1 MHDGPTTGKPVAAS
15 RLAADVCAGYGS
27 SMSSPPSSTPSGSGP
42 SQGPIATRLEQL
54 LAERRPADALDFLE
68 DVADEATETPGDRS
82 SYLVRIWMQ
91 VGSRRALRALD
102 APLPPELAE
111 TRARFLASGPAPLPI
126 PRGTREDL
134 VTLAADLG
142 ARGLAH
148 ELAHVHLGLAELEL
162 RVDER
167 LAHIEA
173 AQALAQ
179 QLDDP
184 ALLALATAYQARLDH
199 HLGEAD
205 DARDEAEAARSLGL
219 VHGEPRAALIAIAV
233 LAALDNDLV
242 GLAEAHTRLEQL
254 GFAPDAFG
262 LSPAGPPPEGV

>member
-1 MHDGPTTGKPVAAS
+1 MA
-15 RLAADVCAGYGS
+15 
-27 SMSSPPSSTPSGSGP
+27 STPHGSE
-42 SQGPIATRLEQL
+42 SQKGAFAMRLEQL
-54 LAERRPADALDFLE
+54 LVERRPAEALACLDELADAD
-68 DVADEATETPGDRS
+68 PGAVGDTAP
-82 SYLVRIWMQ
+82 LLAQIWMQ

-134 VTLAADLG
+134 VALAADLG

-219 VHGEPRAALIAIAV
+219 AHGEPRAALIAIAV
-233 LAALDNDLV
+233 LAALDGDLAA
-242 GLAEAHTRLEQL
+242 LAEAHTRLEHL
-254 GFAPDAFG
+254 GFAADAFG
-262 LSPAGPPPEGV
+262 LGQAGPPPEGV

>member
-1 MHDGPTTGKPVAAS
+1 MAPRMASSITGSDSPEGAFAS
-15 RLAADVCAGYGS
+15 RLE
-27 SMSSPPSSTPSGSGP
+27 
-42 SQGPIATRLEQL
+42 RL
-54 LAERRPADALDFLE
+54 LAERRPAEALACLDELADADPGAVE
-68 DVADEATETPGDRS
+68 DTAPLLA
-82 SYLVRIWMQ
+82 RIWMQ

-111 TRARFLASGPAPLPI
+111 ARARFLASGPAPVPI
-126 PRGTREDL
+126 PRGTREEL
-134 VTLAADLG
+134 SILAADLG
-142 ARGLAH
+142 ARGLVH

-173 AQALAQ
+173 AQTLAQ

-184 ALLALATAYQARLDH
+184 ALLSLATAFQARLDL

-205 DARDEAEAARSLGL
+205 DARDEAEAARALGL
-219 VHGEPRAALIAIAV
+219 AHGEPRAALIAIAV
-233 LAALDNDLV
+233 IAALDGDLAAL
-242 GLAEAHTRLEQL
+242 AEARIRLEHL

-262 LSPAGPPPEGV
+262 LERAGPPREGV